1 MHHHMAYFYIIAFKN
16 NYYDK
21 RENKLLGGEYN
32 LYQLCRETKELCEFC
47 ADYGVNYD
55 KFMN

>member
-1 MHHHMAYFYIIAFKN
+1 MAYFYIIAFKN